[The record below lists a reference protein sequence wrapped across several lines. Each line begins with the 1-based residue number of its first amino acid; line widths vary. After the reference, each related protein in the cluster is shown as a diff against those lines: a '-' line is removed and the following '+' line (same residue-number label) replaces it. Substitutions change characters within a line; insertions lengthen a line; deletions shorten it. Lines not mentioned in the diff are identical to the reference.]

1 MTTPGRL
8 LRSQPFSRSVLLGSL
23 LAGAFAL
30 SGCGVFGGDAAS
42 KDQAAADVTPEGM
55 VGTATAKPEV
65 KAFTVE
71 VRAPD
76 AVRDLLQKH
85 LELNRY
91 RAVTDLSE
99 SEMTRLLV
107 LAERDAR
114 NLVATQGYFSPTV
127 RVSKNGDMGQ
137 QPTVVVE
144 VELGS
149 RTNIAKVD
157 IDLRGDIE
165 TTLNKGAIEQRQQLR
180 KSWKLK
186 EGEVFTQDAWA
197 ASKQDAL
204 RALVARRYPAAKIAD
219 SEAKIDAPNHTADLG
234 FELDSGP
241 LYRYGPMQ
249 VTGIERYDPVIVP
262 RVARLKPGQ
271 EYDQKD
277 IDDAQK
283 RLAGT
288 GYFDSAFIFV
298 DPAGDPDAVP
308 VQVTVKEAPRKKV
321 VFGVG
326 FTTDG
331 GPHASIEY
339 ADQRVPG
346 IGWRSVNKLQ
356 IDTRNPFAETAWTS
370 IPDEDGWRW
379 GALGRFEQ
387 LDDKKLITTA
397 ERVRFGK
404 IRNGEKFDHN
414 IYVQYDRASVRGPGS
429 VTSTAADIGDGS
441 ALSVNYVWTGR
452 YFDSLPYPTRGYGL
466 GAEVGGGYTTS
477 QPFQPFLRLQGRG
490 LGIVPL
496 PGTFGRLA
504 LRGEVAAIE
513 GANDA
518 RIPGTLLFK
527 TGGDTSVRGYA
538 FRTIG
543 LDRANGVVA
552 PGRYLAVASVELQRP
567 YLSNGQPTAFENTFF
582 VDMGDVANK
591 PNDLRPKIGVGTGVR
606 VRTPIGPLTAAVA
619 YGLDSRKFRLHLTV
633 GFTF

>member
-1 MTTPGRL
+1 
-8 LRSQPFSRSVLLGSL
+8 
-23 LAGAFAL
+23 
-30 SGCGVFGGDAAS
+30 
-42 KDQAAADVTPEGM
+42 
-55 VGTATAKPEV
+55 
-65 KAFTVE
+65 
-71 VRAPD
+71 
-76 AVRDLLQKH
+76 
-85 LELNRY
+85 
-91 RAVTDLSE
+91 
-99 SEMTRLLV
+99 
-107 LAERDAR
+107 
-114 NLVATQGYFSPTV
+114 
-127 RVSKNGDMGQ
+127 
-137 QPTVVVE
+137 
-144 VELGS
+144 
-149 RTNIAKVD
+149 
-157 IDLRGDIE
+157 
-165 TTLNKGAIEQRQQLR
+165 
-180 KSWKLK
+180 
-186 EGEVFTQDAWA
+186 
-197 ASKQDAL
+197 
-204 RALVARRYPAAKIAD
+204 
-219 SEAKIDAPNHTADLG
+219 
-234 FELDSGP
+234 
-241 LYRYGPMQ
+241 MQ
-249 VTGIERYDPVIVP
+249 VNGVERYDPVIVP

-298 DPAGDPDAVP
+298 DPAGDPEAVP

-356 IDTRNPFAETAWTS
+356 IEQRNPFAETAWTS
-370 IPDEDGWRW
+370 IPDEAGWRW

-387 LDDKKLITTA
+387 LDDKELVTTA
-397 ERVRFGK
+397 ERLRFGK
-404 IRNGEKFDHN
+404 SRNGDKFDHN
-414 IYVQYDRASVRGPGS
+414 VYVQFDRASVRGSGT
-429 VTSTAADIGDGS
+429 VTTTAADIGDGS

-466 GAEVGGGYTTS
+466 GAEIGGGYTTS
-477 QPFQPFLRLQGRG
+477 QPYQPFLRLQGRG

-496 PGTFGRLA
+496 PGTLGRLA
-504 LRGEVAAIE
+504 LRAEAAAIE
-513 GANDA
+513 GSSDA

-527 TGGDTSVRGYA
+527 TGGDNSVRGYA

-567 YLSNGQPTAFENTFF
+567 YRSDGQPTAFENTFF

>member
-1 MTTPGRL
+1 M
-8 LRSQPFSRSVLLGSL
+8 
-23 LAGAFAL
+23 
-30 SGCGVFGGDAAS
+30 FGGSDADKNKAN
-42 KDQAAADVTPEGM
+42 ADVIPEGK
-55 VGTATAKPEV
+55 VGPATDQPEV
-65 KAFTVE
+65 YAFTID

-91 RAVTDLSE
+91 RAVTDLSD

-114 NLVATQGYFSPTV
+114 NLIATQGYFSPTV
-127 RVSKNGDMGQ
+127 RVSKNGQMGQ
-137 QPTVVVE
+137 QPVIVVD
-144 VELGS
+144 VELGNMT
-149 RTNIAKVD
+149 RIDKVD
-157 IDLRGDIE
+157 IDFRGDIE
-165 TTLNKGAIEQRQQLR
+165 TTLNKGAIKQRQQLR
-180 KSWKLK
+180 NGWTLK
-186 EGEVFTQDAWA
+186 KGEVF
-197 ASKQDAL
+197 KQDDWSAAKQAAL
-204 RALVARRYPAAKIAD
+204 KELLAQRYPAAKITD
-219 SEAKIDAPNHTADLG
+219 SEAMIDAPAESAKLG
-234 FELDSGP
+234 IKIDSGP
-241 LYRYGPMQ
+241 LYRYGPTQ
-249 VTGIERYDPVIVP
+249 VTGVERYDPVIVP
-262 RVARLKPGQ
+262 RVARLKPGD
-271 EYDQKD
+271 EYDLKK

-308 VQVTVKEAPRKKV
+308 VQVTVREAPRKKV
-321 VFGVG
+321 VFGIG

-339 ADQRVPG
+339 IDQRVPG
-346 IGWRSVNKLQ
+346 IGWRSANKLQ
-356 IDTRNPFAETAWTS
+356 IETRNPFAETAWTS
-370 IPDEDGWRW
+370 IPDEEGWRW

-387 LDDKKLITTA
+387 LDDKELVTTA

-404 IRNGEKFDHN
+404 SRNGEKFDHN
-414 IYVQYDRASVRGPGS
+414 IYLQYDRASVRGSGT
-429 VTSTAADIGDGS
+429 VTTTAADIGDGS

-466 GAEVGGGYTTS
+466 GAEIGGGYTTS
-477 QPFQPFLRLQGRG
+477 QPYQPFLRLQGRG

-496 PGTFGRLA
+496 PGTLGRLA
-504 LRGEVAAIE
+504 LRAEAGAIE
-513 GANDA
+513 GSSDA

-552 PGRYLAVASVELQRP
+552 PGRYMAVASIELQRP
-567 YLSNGQPTAFENTFF
+567 YLSGGQPTAFENTFF
-582 VDMGDVANK
+582 IDMGDVANK

-619 YGLDSRKFRLHLTV
+619 YGLDSRAFRLHLTV

>member
-1 MTTPGRL
+1 MTPGRPHCNQTFTRAL
-8 LRSQPFSRSVLLGSL
+8 IAGGT
-23 LAGAFAL
+23 LAGVLAV
-30 SGCGVFGGDAAS
+30 SGCGVFGGSDAD
-42 KDQAAADVTPEGM
+42 KKAAQADVIPEGM
-55 VGTATAKPEV
+55 VGPATDRPEV
-65 KAFTVE
+65 KAFTIDVY
-71 VRAPD
+71 APD
-76 AVRDLLQKH
+76 TVRDLLQKH

-127 RVSKNGDMGQ
+127 RISKNGAMGQ
-137 QPTVVVE
+137 QPTIVVN
-144 VELGS
+144 VELGPV
-149 RTNIAKVD
+149 THIGKVD
-157 IDLRGDIE
+157 INFRGDLE

-180 KSWKLK
+180 KSWNLK
-186 EGEVFTQDAWA
+186 KGEVF
-197 ASKQDAL
+197 KQDEWSAAKQAAL
-204 RALVARRYPAAKIAD
+204 KALLAQRYPAAKIVD
-219 SEAKIDAPNHTADLG
+219 SEAMIDAPAQSAKLG
-234 FELDSGP
+234 IQLDSGP

-249 VTGIERYDPVIVP
+249 VTGVDRYDPVIVP
-262 RVARLKPGQ
+262 RVARLKPGD
-271 EYDQKD
+271 EYDQKK

-298 DPAGDPDAVP
+298 DPAGDPSAVP
-308 VQVTVKEAPRKKV
+308 VQVTVREAPRKKV
-321 VFGVG
+321 VFGIG

-339 ADQRVPG
+339 IDQRVPG
-346 IGWRSVNKLQ
+346 IGWRSANKLQ
-356 IDTRNPFAETAWTS
+356 LEQRNPFAESAWTS
-370 IPDEDGWRW
+370 IPDEEGWRW
-379 GALGRFEQ
+379 GALGRFER
-387 LDDKKLITTA
+387 LDDKELITTA

-404 IRNGEKFDHN
+404 SRNGEKFDHN
-414 IYVQYDRASVRGPGS
+414 IYLQYDRASVRGSGA
-429 VTSTAADIGDGS
+429 VTTTAADIGDGS
-441 ALSVNYVWTGR
+441 ALSANYVWTGR
-452 YFDSLPYPTRGYGL
+452 YFDSLPYPTSGYGL

-477 QPFQPFLRLQGRG
+477 QPYRPFLRLQGRG

-496 PGTFGRLA
+496 PGTFGRVA
-504 LRGEVAAIE
+504 LRAEAGAIE
-513 GANDA
+513 GATDA

-543 LDRANGVVA
+543 IDRANGVVA
-552 PGRYLAVASVELQRP
+552 PGRYLAVASVEWQRP
-567 YLSNGQPTAFENTFF
+567 YRSNGEPTAFENTFF
-582 VDMGDVANK
+582 IDMGDVANK
-591 PNDLRPKIGVGTGVR
+591 PNDLRPKFGVGTGVR

>member
-1 MTTPGRL
+1 MFTRAGL
-8 LRSQPFSRSVLLGSL
+8 AAAA
-23 LAGAFAL
+23 LAGALAL
-30 SGCGVFGGDAAS
+30 SGCGVFGGSDAD
-42 KDQAAADVTPEGM
+42 KKAANADVIPEGM
-55 VGTATAKPEV
+55 VGPATDRPEI
-65 KAFTVE
+65 KAFTIDVY
-71 VRAPD
+71 APD

-91 RAVTDLSE
+91 RAVTDLSD

-127 RVSKNGDMGQ
+127 RISKNGEMGQ
-137 QPTVVVE
+137 QPTIVVN
-144 VELGS
+144 VELGPV
-149 RTNIAKVD
+149 THIDKID
-157 IDLRGDIE
+157 INFRGDLE

-180 KSWKLK
+180 KNWNLK
-186 EGEVFTQDAWA
+186 KGEVFKQNEWSA
-197 ASKQDAL
+197 AKQAAL
-204 RALVARRYPAAKIAD
+204 KELLAQRYPAAKITD
-219 SEAKIDAPNHTADLG
+219 SEAMIDAPAQSAKLG
-234 FELDSGP
+234 IQLDSGP

-249 VTGIERYDPVIVP
+249 VTGVERYDPVIVP
-262 RVARLKPGQ
+262 RVARLKPGD
-271 EYDQKD
+271 EYDQKK

-288 GYFDSAFIFV
+288 GYYDSAFIFV
-298 DPAGDPDAVP
+298 DPAGDPAAVP
-308 VQVTVKEAPRKKV
+308 VQVTVREAPRKKV
-321 VFGVG
+321 VFGIG

-339 ADQRVPG
+339 TDQRVPG

-356 IDTRNPFAETAWTS
+356 IEKRNPFAESAWTS

-387 LDDKKLITTA
+387 LDDKELITTA
-397 ERVRFGK
+397 ERLRFGK
-404 IRNGEKFDHN
+404 SRNGDKFDHN
-414 IYVQYDRASVRGPGS
+414 IYLQYDRASVRGSGT
-429 VTSTAADIGDGS
+429 VTTTAADIGDGS
-441 ALSVNYVWTGR
+441 ALSANYVWTGR
-452 YFDSLPYPTRGYGL
+452 YFDSLPYPTSGYGL
-466 GAEVGGGYTTS
+466 GAEIGGGYTTS
-477 QPFQPFLRLQGRG
+477 QPYQPFLRLAGRG

-496 PGTFGRLA
+496 PGTFGRIA
-504 LRGEVAAIE
+504 LRAEAGAIE
-513 GANDA
+513 GATDA

-543 LDRANGVVA
+543 IDRANGVVA
-552 PGRYLAVASVELQRP
+552 PGRYLAVASVEWQRP
-567 YLSNGQPTAFENTFF
+567 YLSNGEPTAFENTFF
-582 VDMGDVANK
+582 IDMGDVANK
-591 PNDLRPKIGVGTGVR
+591 PNDLRPKFGVGTGVR